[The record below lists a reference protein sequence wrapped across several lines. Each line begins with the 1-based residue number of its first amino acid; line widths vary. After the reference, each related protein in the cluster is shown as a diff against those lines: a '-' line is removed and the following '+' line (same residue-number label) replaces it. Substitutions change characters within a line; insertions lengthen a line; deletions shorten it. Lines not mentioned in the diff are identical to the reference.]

1 MDAPPPVPP
10 APPLPARSPERFA
23 IAVAVVVLFGLLLYR
38 GYGNG
43 YRVQP
48 SSQTAAPLPLDVNA
62 ADRAELLQIP
72 GVGPTL
78 ADAIL
83 THRSTFGPFQSL
95 DELDGVPGIGGKTL
109 DKLRNWLVV
118 DAKAQTR
125 PAEPKFETLVRPAP
139 SAPPTPAPTP
149 TTTKLAPGQTLD
161 PNTATLA
168 ELQQL
173 PGIGAKMA
181 ERIVAERDKS
191 LFKSIDDLRR
201 VSGIGVKT
209 LDKIRPH
216 LAIAPR

>member
-1 MDAPPPVPP
+1 MDAPPP
-10 APPLPARSPERFA
+10 APPPPPPPARSPERFA
-23 IAVAVVVLFGLLLYR
+23 ISVAVVVLFGLLLYR

-48 SSQTAAPLPLDVNA
+48 SLQNVAPLPLDVNA
-62 ADRAELLQIP
+62 ADRTELLQIP

-95 DELDGVPGIGGKTL
+95 EELDGVPGIGVKTL

-118 DAKAQTR
+118 DAKTPAK

-139 SAPPTPAPTP
+139 PSAAPTTS

-173 PGIGAKMA
+173 PGIGPKMA
-181 ERIVAERDKS
+181 ERIVAERTKKPFES
-191 LFKSIDDLRR
+191 VDDLRR

-209 LDKIRPH
+209 LDKLRPH
-216 LAIAPR
+216 LAIARR

>member
-1 MDAPPPVPP
+1 MG
-10 APPLPARSPERFA
+10 
-23 IAVAVVVLFGLLLYR
+23 IVVLFGLLLYR

-48 SSQTAAPLPLDVNA
+48 SQQTAAPLPLDVNA
-62 ADRAELLQIP
+62 ADRTELLQIP

-118 DAKAQTR
+118 DAKT
-125 PAEPKFETLVRPAP
+125 PAKPVETKFETLTRPAP
-139 SAPPTPAPTP
+139 PSPAPTTS
-149 TTTKLAPGQTLD
+149 TTTKLAAGQTLD

-173 PGIGAKMA
+173 PGIGPKMA
-181 ERIVAERDKS
+181 ERIVAERTKKPFD
-191 LFKSIDDLRR
+191 SIDDLRR

-209 LDKIRPH
+209 LDKLRPH
-216 LAIAPR
+216 LAIARR

>member
-1 MDAPPPVPP
+1 MDAPSPVPP
-10 APPLPARSPERFA
+10 TSPSRSPERFA
-23 IAVAVVVLFGLLLYR
+23 IAVAVIVLFGLLLYR

-48 SSQTAAPLPLDVNA
+48 SQQAAAPLPLDVNA
-62 ADRAELLQIP
+62 ADRVELLQIP
-72 GVGPTL
+72 GVGPTI

-118 DAKAQTR
+118 DAKA
-125 PAEPKFETLVRPAP
+125 PAKPLEPKFETLVRPAP
-139 SAPPTPAPTP
+139 PSPAPTTS

-181 ERIVAERDKS
+181 ERIVAERTKKP
-191 LFKSIDDLRR
+191 FESIDDLRR
-201 VSGIGVKT
+201 VSGIGAKT
-209 LDKIRPH
+209 LDKLRPH
-216 LAIAPR
+216 LAIARR

>member
-1 MDAPPPVPP
+1 MG
-10 APPLPARSPERFA
+10 
-23 IAVAVVVLFGLLLYR
+23 IVVLFGLLLYR

-48 SSQTAAPLPLDVNA
+48 SQQTAAPLPLDVNA
-62 ADRAELLQIP
+62 ADRTELLQIP

-118 DAKAQTR
+118 DAKT
-125 PAEPKFETLVRPAP
+125 PAKPVETKFETLTRPAP
-139 SAPPTPAPTP
+139 PSPAPTTS
-149 TTTKLAPGQTLD
+149 TTTKLAAGQTLD

-173 PGIGAKMA
+173 PGIGPKMA
-181 ERIVAERDKS
+181 ERIVAERTKKPFD
-191 LFKSIDDLRR
+191 SIDDLRR
-201 VSGIGVKT
+201 VSGIGAKT
-209 LDKIRPH
+209 LDKLRPH
-216 LAIAPR
+216 LAIARR

>member
-10 APPLPARSPERFA
+10 TPPPPARSPERFA
-23 IAVAVVVLFGLLLYR
+23 VAVAVVVLFGLLLYR

-43 YRVQP
+43 FRNQP
-48 SSQTAAPLPLDVNA
+48 SHQSTAPLPLDVNA
-62 ADRAELLQIP
+62 ADRVELLQIP

-83 THRSTFGPFQSL
+83 AHRSTFGPFQSL

-109 DKLRNWLVV
+109 DKLRQWLVV
-118 DAKAQTR
+118 DAKAPAK
-125 PAEPKFETLVRPAP
+125 PAEPKFETLVRPP
-139 SAPPTPAPTP
+139 SPAPAAP
-149 TTTKLAPGQTLD
+149 ATTKLAAGQTLD

-181 ERIVAERDKS
+181 ERIVAERTKKP
-191 LFKSIDDLRR
+191 FESIDDLRR

-209 LDKIRPH
+209 LDKLRPH
-216 LAIAPR
+216 LAIARR